1 MKQTILGAV
10 CAAVLVAASSAA
22 QAASISG
29 QGTWEST
36 LQGRDLDGN
45 LATFEAYYD
54 TSLNITWLAN
64 PNLSGPPM
72 TQSAAMAWAAGLNP
86 YVSGITGWVLPSDTS
101 LCTGNNCTV
110 SQLGSLYY
118 NTLGN
123 SAGTLTN
130 DGPFEFDFSM
140 SSYFWT
146 SASNTTLVPS
156 KSGPGVLTTYH
167 YSFDFVNGRQ
177 QKYAGSTIT
186 ATAWAVHAGDVG
198 VAATSAVPVPAAV
211 WLLASGLLGLVGM
224 ARRRVL

>member
-1 MKQTILGAV
+1 MKQTIIGAV
-10 CAAVLVAASSAA
+10 CAAVLVAASGAA

-45 LATFEAYYD
+45 PATVEAYYD

-86 YVSGITGWVLPSDTS
+86 YGSGSTGWVLPSDTS
-101 LCTGNNCTV
+101 LCTGGGCTV

-123 SAGTLTN
+123 SAGALTN
-130 DGPFEFDFSM
+130 SGPFQFDFSL
-140 SSYFWT
+140 SNYFWT

-156 KSGPGVLTTYH
+156 KSGGSSLITYQ
-167 YSFDFVNGRQ
+167 YSFDFVNGQ
-177 QKYAGSTIT
+177 LQKFSGSTT

-198 VAATSAVPVPAAV
+198 VAATSAVPVPASV
-211 WLLASGLLGLVGM
+211 WLLASGLLGLGGV